1 MTKLNL
7 DEEEYIISSDEV
19 SCRDDFISRKGTLYL
34 TNARLLFLDISSW
47 RNKKSFSVPLEDID
61 LLELQN
67 NGFMID
73 TEKGK
78 HFFKGTGS
86 IRIYD
91 RLKLRREAL
100 SIGAVNNLDTGA
112 DLREIIYLQGD
123 INLIKGSFSTSAQL
137 FFTSKEL
144 RITTNASWFRRSKT
158 ISTTIEN
165 IASFDFTLRSKTITI
180 ELHESKAAIV
190 FSGDLAPLLYLT
202 LSGHQDGGVAENW
215 NCIEAGYTR
224 GLLKVKGLLSV
235 TKKRVVFCPTGSI
248 DSIAQATDLEIPIEE
263 IYKIERKGW
272 PEKNIA
278 VSFLDYEI
286 LFSTTDTERDFPFF
300 RQAITNQS
308 PTPPWKVQK
317 RSALQKVNEE
327 WGASLK
333 PNAEKIL
340 LISWSA
346 HKISPDLFHIGWI
359 MLSNL
364 QVRFLN
370 KDGIL
375 KWSAPVLQIEK
386 SLEQYSG
393 VRIQYKNKEFE
404 FLCFGGNR
412 FSKIFWK
419 KVQTLKPPP
428 ELQEARSGQDI
439 AKIVGSSP
447 VGLIFSKKIL
457 VHRLVRIFVRK
468 TSRYI
473 TIQCNKISHTELQ
486 KGDMIEI
493 EIPKIIGRFRFFAQI
508 LEMQLTSP
516 TPSGSYEITLSIPDN
531 IYVYNQRKAFRI
543 PLEQEANLTIHRTH
557 DIQKHLLYE
566 DVPEER
572 KLDGMFFDISF
583 GGCGIMIDE
592 DLNDSDPKTLLLRF
606 SCNLYGEKI
615 ALQGLIRHVVF
626 QPNLQKWSH
635 GIEFTHLPDK
645 TEQKIFEHVLN
656 LERDILQ
663 QDKEEE

>member
-1 MTKLNL
+1 MAQINL
-7 DEEEYIISSDEV
+7 DEEEYIISSDDA
-19 SCRDDFISRKGTLYL
+19 SCRDNFFSRKGTLYL
-34 TNARLLFLDISSW
+34 TNARILFLDTGSW
-47 RNKKSFSVPLEDID
+47 GKKNSFSVPLEDID
-61 LLELQN
+61 LLEPQK

-78 HFFKGTGS
+78 HFFGGTGS
-86 IRIYD
+86 VRIYD
-91 RLKLRREAL
+91 RLKMRREAL
-100 SIGAVNNLDTGA
+100 SIGAVHNPDTGS
-112 DLREIIYLQGD
+112 DLREVIYLQGD
-123 INLIKGSFSTSAQL
+123 INLIQGSFSSSAQL

-144 RITTNASWFRRSKT
+144 RITASGSWFRRAKK
-158 ISTTIEN
+158 ISTTMEN
-165 IASFDFTLRSKTITI
+165 IASFSFTLRSKTLTI
-180 ELHESKAAIV
+180 QLHESTAAIV
-190 FSGDLAPLLYLT
+190 FSGDLAPQLYLT
-202 LSGHQDGGVAENW
+202 LMGHKDGGVAERW
-215 NCIEAGYTR
+215 SRVEAGYTR
-224 GLLKVKGLLSV
+224 GLLKVKGLLSI

-248 DSIAQATDLEIPIEE
+248 DSIAQAKDLEIPIEE

-278 VSFLDYEI
+278 ISFLDKEV

-317 RSALQKVNEE
+317 RAELQKVNKE
-327 WGASLK
+327 WGANLK

-364 QVRFLN
+364 QVRFLS
-370 KDGIL
+370 KDGTF
-375 KWSAPVLQIEK
+375 KWSAPVLQVEK

-393 VRIQYKNKEFE
+393 VRIQYKHKEFE

-412 FSKIFWK
+412 FSKVFWR

-439 AKIVGSSP
+439 AKILGSSP
-447 VGLIFSKKIL
+447 VALVFFKKIL
-457 VHRLVRIFVRK
+457 VHRLVRVFVRK

-486 KGDMIEI
+486 TGALIEV
-493 EIPKIIGRFRFFAQI
+493 EVPKIIGRFRFFAQI
-508 LEMQLTSP
+508 IKLQLTAP
-516 TPSGSYEITLSIPDN
+516 NPSGGYEITLSIPDN

-543 PLEQEANLTIHRTH
+543 PLEQETTFTIHRTH
-557 DIQKHLLYE
+557 DTQKHLLYE
-566 DVPEER
+566 EVPEER
-572 KLDGMFFDISF
+572 RLEGIFFDISF
-583 GGCGIMIDE
+583 GGCGIMLEE

-606 SCNLYGEKI
+606 SCELYSEKI
-615 ALQGLIRHVVF
+615 ALQGIIRHVVF
-626 QPNLQKWSH
+626 KPNLQKWSH
-635 GIEFTHLPDK
+635 GIKFIHLPDK

-656 LERDILQ
+656 LERDMLQ
-663 QDKEEE
+663 QDKEEA

>member
-1 MTKLNL
+1 MAQINL
-7 DEEEYIISSDEV
+7 DEEEYIISSDDA
-19 SCRDDFISRKGTLYL
+19 SCRDNFFSRKGTLYL
-34 TNARLLFLDISSW
+34 TNARLLFLDIGSW
-47 RNKKSFSVPLEDID
+47 GKKNSFSVPLEDID
-61 LLELQN
+61 LLEPQK

-78 HFFKGTGS
+78 HFFGGTGS
-86 IRIYD
+86 VRIYD
-91 RLKLRREAL
+91 RLKMRREAL
-100 SIGAVNNLDTGA
+100 SIGAVHNPDTGS
-112 DLREIIYLQGD
+112 DLREVIYLQGD
-123 INLIKGSFSTSAQL
+123 INLIQGSFSSSAQL

-144 RITTNASWFRRSKT
+144 RITTNASWFRRAKS
-158 ISTTIEN
+158 ISTTMED
-165 IASFDFTLRSKTITI
+165 IASFSFTLRSKTLTI
-180 ELHESKAAIV
+180 QLHKSTAAIV
-190 FSGDLAPLLYLT
+190 FSGDLAPQLYLT
-202 LSGHQDGGVAENW
+202 LMGHKDGGVAERW
-215 NCIEAGYTR
+215 SCVEAGYTR
-224 GLLKVKGLLSV
+224 GLLKVRGLLSI

-248 DSIAQATDLEIPIEE
+248 DSIAQAKDLEIPIEE

-278 VSFLDYEI
+278 ISFLDKEV

-317 RSALQKVNEE
+317 RAELQKVNKE
-327 WGASLK
+327 WGANLK

-364 QVRFLN
+364 QVRFLS
-370 KDGIL
+370 KDGTF
-375 KWSAPVLQIEK
+375 KWSAPVLQVEK

-412 FSKIFWK
+412 FSKVFWR

-428 ELQEARSGQDI
+428 ELQEARSGQDM
-439 AKIVGSSP
+439 AKILGSSP
-447 VGLIFSKKIL
+447 VALVFFKKIL
-457 VHRLVRIFVRK
+457 VHRLVRVFVRK

-486 KGDMIEI
+486 AGALIEV

-508 LEMQLTSP
+508 IKLQLTTP
-516 TPSGSYEITLSIPDN
+516 NPSGGYEITLSIPDN

-543 PLEQEANLTIHRTH
+543 PLEQETTFTIHRTH
-557 DIQKHLLYE
+557 DTQKHLLYE
-566 DVPEER
+566 EVPEER
-572 KLDGMFFDISF
+572 RLEGIFFDISF
-583 GGCGIMIDE
+583 GGCGIMLEE

-606 SCNLYGEKI
+606 SCELYGEKV
-615 ALQGLIRHVVF
+615 ALQGIIRHVVF
-626 QPNLQKWSH
+626 KPNLQKWSH
-635 GIEFTHLPDK
+635 GIKFIHLPDK

-656 LERDILQ
+656 LERDMLQ
-663 QDKEEE
+663 QDKEEA